1 MTILTHF
8 PLDATFSF
16 SKLPRTTLAAFFFT
30 YASAPLFSPVATV
43 DLTMNMLFNDVATNG
58 SRASALEEQLAGAP
72 ASPVGMQAREQPA
85 QEPELLD
92 EAQLD
97 EFCLGLRAVRHDA
110 GSPANLDG
118 SGSLPGRRPSGVV
131 AQRIDLRPSS
141 RPSGEEFRSSAGR
154 LVVATSW
161 QSAAIDQHLYI

>member
-1 MTILTHF
+1 M
-8 PLDATFSF
+8 
-16 SKLPRTTLAAFFFT
+16 
-30 YASAPLFSPVATV
+30 
-43 DLTMNMLFNDVATNG
+43 MNMATKGREVHRRFNDVATNG

-118 SGSLPGRRPSGVV
+118 SGSLPGHRPSGVV
-131 AQRIDLRPSS
+131 AQRIDLRPSF

-154 LVVATSW
+154 LVLATSW